1 MKTPNPCVRTAARSK
16 ATIIAA
22 TVAVLTALIGMG
34 QPANAID
41 IQVVPINEEVDAWL
55 VEDHS
60 NPLITLKF
68 GFEGGSRWD
77 EPGKEGTA
85 SLAFGSINEGAGD
98 MDAETFLGRL
108 QDEAVSIVG
117 SAGFKWS
124 SISFQT
130 PTASM
135 DFAFE
140 QLETMMTD
148 PAFDPEGVE
157 RMRRD
162 ALAGAA
168 QRARAPGGQL
178 GDAFYDALWGE
189 NDPRNRKFSGD
200 LDSIPAITQA
210 DLFAL
215 KDRVIGRNNVIIAA
229 VGDITP
235 DELRRR
241 VAPIL
246 ARLPVV
252 TPPEDLQPPVFAS
265 FDAPIAIDF
274 EQTQTIVYA
283 LAPAFPRTDPDNYA
297 ARVVSHI
304 LGAGGLGSRLSERVR
319 NQLGLVYGINS
330 SYSGGEDYGTV
341 SFNFATANEAMD
353 EALDAT
359 LEVWRDFA
367 ENGPTAGEV
376 EEAIDYLTGSYSNY
390 FLNSNDVVDYVLS
403 IRIQDLPPDFPTFRN
418 DLFRSVTLEDAQ
430 RTARRLFSEELR
442 YGFVGQPT
450 AFTPEE

>member
-1 MKTPNPCVRTAARSK
+1 M
-16 ATIIAA
+16 
-22 TVAVLTALIGMG
+22 
-34 QPANAID
+34 
-41 IQVVPINEEVDAWL
+41 
-55 VEDHS
+55 
-60 NPLITLKF
+60 
-68 GFEGGSRWD
+68 
-77 EPGKEGTA
+77 
-85 SLAFGSINEGAGD
+85 
-98 MDAETFLGRL
+98 
-108 QDEAVSIVG
+108 
-117 SAGFKWS
+117 
-124 SISFQT
+124 
-130 PTASM
+130 
-135 DFAFE
+135 
-140 QLETMMTD
+140 
-148 PAFDPEGVE
+148 
-157 RMRRD
+157 
-162 ALAGAA
+162 
-168 QRARAPGGQL
+168 
-178 GDAFYDALWGE
+178 
-189 NDPRNRKFSGD
+189 
-200 LDSIPAITQA
+200 
-210 DLFAL
+210 
-215 KDRVIGRNNVIIAA
+215 
-229 VGDITP
+229 
-235 DELRRR
+235 
-241 VAPIL
+241 APIL

-341 SFNFATANEAMD
+341 SFNFATANEAVD

>member
-200 LDSIPAITQA
+200 LDTIPAITQA
-210 DLFAL
+210 DLLAL

-229 VGDITP
+229 VGGW
-235 DELRRR
+235 RR
-241 VAPIL
+241 
-246 ARLPVV
+246 
-252 TPPEDLQPPVFAS
+252 
-265 FDAPIAIDF
+265 
-274 EQTQTIVYA
+274 
-283 LAPAFPRTDPDNYA
+283 PRD
-297 ARVVSHI
+297 
-304 LGAGGLGSRLSERVR
+304 
-319 NQLGLVYGINS
+319 
-330 SYSGGEDYGTV
+330 GEC
-341 SFNFATANEAMD
+341 
-353 EALDAT
+353 
-359 LEVWRDFA
+359 
-367 ENGPTAGEV
+367 
-376 EEAIDYLTGSYSNY
+376 
-390 FLNSNDVVDYVLS
+390 
-403 IRIQDLPPDFPTFRN
+403 
-418 DLFRSVTLEDAQ
+418 
-430 RTARRLFSEELR
+430 
-442 YGFVGQPT
+442 
-450 AFTPEE
+450 